1 MTTLRAFRID
11 IGKIHASGVKVRG
24 FAGTQRGFIKQINL
38 PLLIGDAEFHVLD
51 IFVSYN
57 NPYNIYI
64 IANNSKNIIQEIPI
78 QHHINP
84 INRNIRYTS
93 I

>member
-57 NPYNIYI
+57 LLLGRP
-64 IANNSKNIIQEIPI
+64 
-78 QHHINP
+78 
-84 INRNIRYTS
+84 
-93 I
+93 